1 MHARPDELLSLCD
14 GEPVEADV
22 AAHVAACAECSASVA
37 RAEALR
43 ERLRDLPVV
52 PADAGRGWASVQQ
65 RLGRYG
71 RRGRRR
77 AAAARLAAAASI
89 AALGLFAA
97 LRVMEPSASPDR
109 IVQVPAA
116 VADLRARSQ
125 ALEAVL
131 AALPERPAVARA
143 DTSLPIDSLES
154 QVQWLDHQLSVAG
167 SQLPGPQAEA
177 LWRDRVEVMNSLVQL
192 RYVEAQSSVL

>member
-1 MHARPDELLSLCD
+1 MHARPDELLSLRD
-14 GEPVEADV
+14 DE
-22 AAHVAACAECSASVA
+22 
-37 RAEALR
+37 LR
-43 ERLRDLPVV
+43 ERLRALPMV
-52 PADAGRGWASVQQ
+52 PPDAGAGWASVQA
-65 RLGRYG
+65 RLQ
-71 RRGRRR
+71 RRGRSLRR
-77 AAAARLAAAASI
+77 RTAASRVAAAASV

-97 LRVMEPSASPDR
+97 LKVLEPLPSADR
-109 IVQVPAA
+109 QAPEPAA

-143 DTSLPIDSLES
+143 DTSFPIDSLES

-167 SQLPGPQAEA
+167 SQLPAPQAEQ

-192 RYVEAQSSVL
+192 RYVEAQRPVL